1 MFSILEYHARTKYC
15 QWKYQEWKEEESISK
30 GWIEYLFCKKG
41 SGNPSRWKL
50 YVNLFSTQNQQCSFL
65 IIVVIIMNSI
75 KTSMLILKER
85 LANHSNQDQSRLSP
99 HLPLTKPIKL
109 TKASLEKDC
118 CRTSFLRFPLFT
130 NSCYIYISML
140 VQIQSIF
147 WDKYPSHSHL
157 LCFNSKL

>member
-1 MFSILEYHARTKYC
+1 MKISRMERGRKHQQGMNRIFILQKGK
-15 QWKYQEWKEEESISK
+15 WKPFKMKAVCELVFYSESAMQ
-30 GWIEYLFCKKG
+30 F
-41 SGNPSRWKL
+41 
-50 YVNLFSTQNQQCSFL
+50 F

-147 WDKYPSHSHL
+147 
-157 LCFNSKL
+157 